1 MKVALCFSGQMRTLA
16 QCMSTIRRHLLEPL
30 AAAGA
35 EIDTF
40 VHAAADADAESALLL
55 SPRIL
60 HVEPQPWFDEKR
72 YAWRIGRGCVGIQ
85 SVLRQLWS
93 IKKSNDLKRQY
104 AATQGIRY
112 DWSFRV
118 RPDTEFVQGPIEFA
132 AVTSRRP
139 PARGVF
145 IPKFSNWYG
154 LNDRFAWGSDLEM
167 DTYSNRFEKLDDYIA
182 AGGVFHPE
190 SFLFWSLAAGRAPI
204 LRSNVAFFTLRKNGD
219 RVLPDFHSEYREATR
234 CFPASQADCLDV
246 TGLPDMPCFGEGK
259 PSVSWT
265 GCAPIDPA
273 RAMVKPG
280 AVAAEAVGAMA
291 TPA

>member
-16 QCMSTIRRHLLEPL
+16 QCIGTIRRHLLEPL

-35 EIDTF
+35 EVDTC
-40 VHAAADADAESALLL
+40 VHAAADADADSALQL

-72 YAWRIGRGCVGIQ
+72 YACRIGRGCVGIQ

-118 RPDTEFVQGPIEFA
+118 RPDSEFVQGPLEFA
-132 AVTSRRP
+132 GIATRVTP
-139 PARGVF
+139 VRGVF
-145 IPKFSNWYG
+145 VPKFSNWYG

-167 DTYSNRFEKLDDYIA
+167 DTYSNRFEKLDDYVAI
-182 AGGVFHPE
+182 GGVFHPE
-190 SFLFWSLAAGRAPI
+190 SFLYWSLAAGRAPI
-204 LRSNVAFFTLRKNGD
+204 LRSNVAFFTLRKSGD
-219 RVLPDFHSEYREATR
+219 RVLPDFHSEYREAVR
-234 CFPASQADCLDV
+234 CFPPSQADCLDV
-246 TGLPDMPCFGEGK
+246 TGLPDMPCLGEGK
-259 PSVSWT
+259 PSALWRTTTPV
-265 GCAPIDPA
+265 DPA
-273 RAMVKPG
+273 LVMVKPP
-280 AVAAEAVGAMA
+280 AVAGVPV
-291 TPA
+291 PA